1 MYRFLLK
8 ISILLG
14 FIFSLISI
22 YGSAIAEGAEAPAT
36 HGTELSGMVFTT
48 GLFLNEI
55 RDDHYAIRNKKI
67 IQEVQGNF
75 DRSLGGLAHLPV
87 LIAPEY
93 NGFRAALA
101 LSAGVGIDGPNLTD
115 NLQVAVG
122 PSLLF
127 NTENYLLAF
136 TWGKVVRSVQRLN
149 YCKDAENIPAD
160 VPLTKS
166 VLDDGYFWGFTASF
180 DLVDLIKSFGS
191 RGDDSTNQ
199 DDTAN
204 DNDPANGTEIT
215 EENSD

>member
-1 MYRFLLK
+1 MTPMSCVMGRLK
-8 ISILLG
+8 
-14 FIFSLISI
+14 
-22 YGSAIAEGAEAPAT
+22 
-36 HGTELSGMVFTT
+36 
-48 GLFLNEI
+48 
-55 RDDHYAIRNKKI
+55 K
-67 IQEVQGNF
+67 EVQGNF
-75 DRSLGGLAHLPV
+75 DRSLGGLAHLPM

-93 NGFRAALA
+93 NGFTAALA

-149 YCKDAENIPAD
+149 YDRNAENIPAD
-160 VPLTKS
+160 VPLTRP

-180 DLVDLIKSFGS
+180 DLVDLVKSFGS
-191 RGDDSTNQ
+191 RDDDSANQ

-204 DNDPANGTEIT
+204 GNDAANDNDAANGTEIT
-215 EENSD
+215 EESSD